1 MADFEGGGGG
11 QEKHTGYKGGSPSS
25 FTVTTSVMMQ
35 TANQNTKTRVSDVQ
49 KVQVP
54 LRKHA
59 PRTSYFIMHQKAILP
74 QQNMTKNILN
84 QTFD

>member
-11 QEKHTGYKGGSPSS
+11 GQEKHNGYKGGSPSS

-49 KVQVP
+49 KVQIP

-59 PRTSYFIMHQKAILP
+59 PGPPTLLC
-74 QQNMTKNILN
+74 TKKQFYPSKI
-84 QTFD
+84 